1 MAAKSMDV
9 SFDITTVKANNNS
22 NNSNQQTGE
31 QMLTAKGGH
40 KQTQPSQLAQKKKKE
55 QDESVQQQQKSSQQS
70 KLSKSPTASAYLFH
84 LQSKTRFFQ
93 VNANQN
99 KLTIDNILA
108 AISSFSSSSSLE
120 HLTTCVGKSNQ
131 SFSAFWSFY

>member
-9 SFDITTVKANNNS
+9 SFDITTVEANNNN
-22 NNSNQQTGE
+22 NNSNQQTGK
-31 QMLTAKGGH
+31 QMLTAKSGH
-40 KQTQPSQLAQKKKKE
+40 KQQQTSQLAEKKKKE

-70 KLSKSPTASAYLFH
+70 KLSKSPTASAYSFH

-93 VNANQN
+93 VNANKN
-99 KLTIDNILA
+99 KLIIDNILA
-108 AISSFSSSSSLE
+108 AISSFSSSSLE
-120 HLTTCVGKSNQ
+120 HLTTCVEKSNQ